1 MFNPIHKRRLAA
13 VTLAAAAA
21 LAVTVTAQ
29 ASELPKIAYE
39 KFELP
44 NGLRVIL
51 SVDKSAPVV
60 ATYVHY
66 HVGSKNERPDRT
78 GFAHFFEHLMFEGT
92 DNIPRHQLDKIVQS
106 AGGSLNAHTT
116 FDETGYEITLPS
128 NQLKLALWIESERML
143 HARVE
148 QVGVETQRGVVK
160 EEKKVRLDNA
170 PYGSIFEN
178 LAKYV
183 GAGTPYAWTPI
194 GSDQYIDRATIDEF
208 REFYK
213 TYYVPNN
220 AVMAIVGDIDIER
233 TKQLVMD
240 YFADIPR
247 GKDIPR
253 PTVDM
258 KPVAESKDV
267 EIKEDKTPLPALLYA
282 YAGVKKGAPDSYAL
296 DLLTT
301 ILGTGKSSRLYRDMV
316 DEKQLAVEVE
326 AFPISLE
333 SGGITGLLAI
343 AHPTVTMDQVAAEFD
358 KQIAD
363 VQNNGVT
370 QEEFEK
376 ALNQIKTQTAKAF
389 TSALDKAEAL
399 AESETYFGDPGRI
412 NTEMD
417 RYLAVTRDDIKRVA
431 QQYLDAK
438 HRIVLKYVTPS
449 KGGGKAE

>member
-21 LAVTVTAQ
+21 LAVTVR
-29 ASELPKIAYE
+29 ASELPKITYE

-106 AGGSLNAHTT
+106 AGGNLNAHTT

-148 QVGVETQRGVVK
+148 QIGVETQRGVVK
-160 EEKKVRLDNA
+160 EEKKLRLDNA

-178 LAKYV
+178 LARYV
-183 GAGTPYAWTPI
+183 GANTPYSWTPI
-194 GSDQYIDRATIDEF
+194 GSDQYIDRATIEEF

-220 AVMAIVGDIDIER
+220 AVMAVVGDIDIPR
-233 TKQLVMD
+233 TKQLIMD

-247 GKDIPR
+247 GKDIVR

-258 KPVAESKDV
+258 KPVAESKSV
-267 EIKEDKTPLPALLYA
+267 EVKEDKTPLPALLYA
-282 YAGVKKGAPDSYAL
+282 YAGVKKGDPDSYAL
-296 DLLTT
+296 DMLTT

-316 DEKQLAVEVE
+316 DDKRIAVQVE
-326 AFPISLE
+326 AFPIELE
-333 SGGITGLLAI
+333 AGGITGLLAI
-343 AHPTVTMDQVAAEFD
+343 AHPTVTMDQLGAEFD
-358 KQIAD
+358 REIQG
-363 VQNNGVT
+363 VQQNGVT
-370 QEEFEK
+370 DQEFEK
-376 ALNQIKTQTAKAF
+376 ARNQIKTQTAKAF

-412 NTEMD
+412 NGEMD
-417 RYLAVTRDDIKRVA
+417 RYMAVTRDDIKRVA
-431 QQYLDAK
+431 QKYLDPS
-438 HRIVLKYVTPS
+438 HRIILKYTTPS
-449 KGGGKAE
+449 KGGTN